1 MTTPRKL
8 FTSVHYGDV
17 HFPYQDDAALSIL
30 YQIIG
35 ATKPNIV
42 VCHGDL
48 LDCYAIS
55 AFAKKIG
62 DRPALA
68 DEIAQAKAHF
78 SHINALAPRARKL
91 FFKGNHEDR
100 LQRELKRMA
109 TKPEALEI
117 LRLPTVESALTW
129 PALLELDRL
138 GWEYHDKRYNLF
150 DRLILK
156 HGNVVRKWSAYSAK
170 EECGRY
176 SKSGISGHT
185 HRRGVFEH
193 TDWNGVHAWWE
204 HGCLCDL
211 APEYVEDP
219 NWQQGFLV
227 VTWSDDRESF
237 SVEEIRIHNGTA
249 FFRGKLYTAQPKELA
264 A

>member
-1 MTTPRKL
+1 LKL
-8 FTSVHYGDV
+8 FTSLHYGDV
-17 HFPYQDDAALSIL
+17 HFPFQDDVALDLL
-30 YQIIG
+30 YQITG
-35 ATKPNIV
+35 VVKPNLV
-42 VCHGDL
+42 ACHGDL
-48 LDCYAIS
+48 LDCYSIS
-55 AFAKKIG
+55 SFAKQLQH
-62 DRPALA
+62 RPSLR
-68 DEIAQAKAHF
+68 DEIDLAVDHF
-78 SHINALAPRARKL
+78 ETMNGLAPKARRL

-100 LQRELKRMA
+100 LQREIRRMA

-117 LRLPTVESALTW
+117 LRLPTIESALTW
-129 PALLELDRL
+129 PALLNLAQL
-138 GWEYHDKRYNLF
+138 NWEYHDRRYNLF
-150 DRLILK
+150 DKIILK

-211 APEYVEDP
+211 EPEYVEDP

-227 VTWSDDRESF
+227 VTWTEDRESF
-237 SVEEIRIHNGTA
+237 GVEEVRIHDGTA
-249 FFRGKLYTAQPKELA
+249 MFRGKLYTSTVKG
-264 A
+264 